1 MTICCKKLYEVI
13 NDKYGSLQYSSALRE
28 YWVRLIDDYDELGII
43 SNNTAIQLLSFCPFC
58 GTRLP
63 ESLRDQWVNEL
74 ETLGFDEPFDQDIP
88 NDYTSDSWWKRRV
101 SNGI

>member
-1 MTICCKKLYEVI
+1 MTICCKQLYEVI
-13 NDKYGSLQYSSALRE
+13 NDKCGSLQYSSTLRE

-43 SNNTAIQLLSFCPFC
+43 SNNIAIQLIYFCPFC

-74 ETLGFDEPFDQDIP
+74 EALGFDEPFDQDIP
-88 NDYTSDSWWKRRV
+88 SDYTSGAWWKNR
-101 SNGI
+101 SI